1 MGRMSL
7 RKRIIGAVDEC
18 AIAEDLGILCHAI
31 IWVFSASLLGVGQE
45 GEASEIYR
53 RKEGELKRRNVF

>member
-1 MGRMSL
+1 MSL
-7 RKRIIGAVDEC
+7 RKRIIGNVDEC

-53 RKEGELKRRNVF
+53 RKEGN